1 MAKKK
6 EKKAA
11 VRHVPQVSTKY
22 RCNKCGK
29 VNDTKNCCIGGNDY
43 TQQLIQE

>member
-6 EKKAA
+6 EVKKE
-11 VRHVPQVSTKY
+11 VVKHVPQVSTKY

-29 VNDTKNCCIGGNDY
+29 VNDNKNCCPGDDY
-43 TQQLIQE
+43 TQQLI